1 MKILVMCEGSNE
13 ETLVNLLLKNNKLKF
28 TIDDLIGLKPYNIR
42 QLKHPFIKTELK
54 HYNEPILIYRIGDKQ
69 TDKLVIPKELNKI
82 VLKENIYKYCTK
94 PELEIMLII
103 HENMIK
109 EFNKSNRTPKSF
121 AKDKIKLN
129 GRKYDQSNEFLESY
143 YSNVDDLIN
152 DIIEYKRIKKD
163 HNKDEL
169 YLADLLK

>member
-1 MKILVMCEGSNE
+1 M
-13 ETLVNLLLKNNKLKF
+13 
-28 TIDDLIGLKPYNIR
+28 
-42 QLKHPFIKTELK
+42 
-54 HYNEPILIYRIGDKQ
+54 
-69 TDKLVIPKELNKI
+69 VIPKELNKI
-82 VLKENIYKYCTK
+82 VFKENIYKYCTK

-103 HENMIK
+103 HENMVK

-143 YSNVDDLIN
+143 YSNIDDLIN

-169 YLADLLK
+169 YLADLLKW